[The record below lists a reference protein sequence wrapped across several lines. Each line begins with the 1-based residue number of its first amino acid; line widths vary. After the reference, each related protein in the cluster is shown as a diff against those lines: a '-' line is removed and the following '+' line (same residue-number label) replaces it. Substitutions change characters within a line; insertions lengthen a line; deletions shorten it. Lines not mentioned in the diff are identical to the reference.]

1 MPDDVLLKEIR
12 AGQKTAL
19 EVLYSKYR
27 TKFIAVLIKN
37 YSCDKETA
45 TEIYQIS
52 IVVVYDNIMNGKLTK
67 LNNENSLWNYIYVT
81 GTNKYNDWLREQRR
95 ISDVPES
102 YFSSTKIEDS
112 ELEQRTLTEELNL
125 ENLTDMQEALAQL
138 GDPCTTMLELF
149 YYEGKSMTEIAEE
162 MNYNNRDT
170 AKNKKYKCLKRL
182 RVIFKEISKN
192 TK

>member
-12 AGQKTAL
+12 AGQKMAL
-19 EVLYSKYR
+19 EVLYTKYR
-27 TKFIAVLIKN
+27 TKFIAVLIQN
-37 YSCDKETA
+37 NACGLEVA

-52 IVVVYDNIMNGKLTK
+52 VVVVYDNIMDGKLTT

-81 GTNKYNDWLREQRR
+81 GTNKYNDWLRKERR
-95 ISDVPES
+95 ISEVPEF
-102 YFSSTKIEDS
+102 YFGTKVAEDTKV
-112 ELEQRTLTEELNL
+112 EQRALAEELKL
-125 ENLTDMQEALAQL
+125 ENLADMQEALVQL

-149 YYEGKSMTEIAEE
+149 YYEEKSMTEIAEE

-182 RVIFKEISKN
+182 RLIFNEISKN
-192 TK
+192 K